1 MLSLRLVTHGR
12 WRAAALDCE
21 EAVFLQAYGN
31 SRDQLAE
38 EYGPYGAQSIFLIV
52 SDEEDTVYGQARI
65 ITPGPA
71 GLKTLNDI
79 AGEPWNLDA
88 ARVSRLAGVDRN
100 RAWDIATLGV
110 RREFRG
116 RSTMVSLA
124 LYHGILKAGR
134 VNGVD
139 TATAIL
145 DTDVRRALNLVD
157 YVMPT
162 LPGATTA
169 PYLGSLHSTPVY
181 AHASEVLDAQ
191 RRRNPDAYRLMSL
204 GVGLDGVHIPDDSS
218 FVLTPVVAEPVAAA
232 DDSIVLLRAVS

>member
-12 WRAAALDCE
+12 LRAAALDCE

-31 SRDQLAE
+31 SRAQLAE

-52 SDEEDTVYGQARI
+52 SDEEGAVYGQARL

-79 AGEPWNLDA
+79 AGSPWNLDVE
-88 ARVSRLAGVDRN
+88 RVSRLARIDAD

-139 TATAIL
+139 TATAML
-145 DTDVRRALNLVD
+145 DGDVRRALNLVD
-157 YVMPT
+157 YLMPT
-162 LPGATTA
+162 LPGAVAA
-169 PYLGSLHSTPVY
+169 PYLGSAGSTPVY

-218 FVLTPVVAEPVAAA
+218 FVLTPVVAEPAAVS
-232 DDSIVLLRAVS
+232 DDSAVLLRAVS